1 MKQISL
7 SEDEAKEL
15 TAVLK
20 SNIRKS
26 KWVLD
31 NKTVKNKADLENRVD
46 ILEAIL
52 KKLTGEDY

>member
-7 SEDEAKEL
+7 SENETKEL

-26 KWVLD
+26 KWVLE
-31 NKTVKNKADLENRVD
+31 NKTVKNKEDLENRVD
-46 ILEAIL
+46 SLEAIL
-52 KKLTGEDY
+52 KKLAGEDD